1 MISRKAAA
9 SEGDEVMRF
18 ETVTRAIFN
27 AAPEWY
33 PVEKSGEKPFTV
45 RAVTEKER
53 DRIAFCDEIEIEN
66 TETGESFVREI
77 TFVRDVTDTLPITLH
92 NGSERLIVI
101 QWEA

>member
-1 MISRKAAA
+1 
-9 SEGDEVMRF
+9 MRF
-18 ETVTRAIFN
+18 ETVPRVIFK

-33 PVEKSGEKPFTV
+33 RIEESGEKPFTI

-53 DRIAFCDEIEIEN
+53 DRIAFCDEIEITD

-77 TFVRDVTDTLPITLH
+77 TFVRDLTDTLPITLH
-92 NGSERLIVI
+92 DGSERLIVI